1 MRARI
6 ASNRGVG
13 WRLAEYVLLFAGL
26 VLLDAFIWVKASA
39 IVYQS
44 WENWSF
50 DQQVKGEPV
59 SVCGFLRDELRFGPG
74 TLPPVNRPLA
84 GRPLE
89 RRPAAIPRDEVVGRL
104 EIARLGLR
112 AIVREGS
119 DEDTLRRAVGHLPSS
134 PVPGEPGNVAIAG
147 HRDTF
152 FRPLQGIRVN
162 DRITFETLHGRYE
175 YAVDSVK
182 VVRPDDVSV
191 LRASS
196 QPELTMITCYPF
208 HYIGSAPKRFI
219 VEARQ
224 IGAAPEM
231 EQASVTSDAS
241 RSVRTLPG
249 L

>member
-1 MRARI
+1 MRARTQ
-6 ASNRGVG
+6 SHRRLG

-39 IVYQS
+39 VVYQS

-50 DQQVKGEPV
+50 DREVKGQSV
-59 SVCGFLRDELRFGPG
+59 SVREFLRDELRFSPR
-74 TLPPVNRPLA
+74 TLPPQSAPTA
-84 GRPLE
+84 
-89 RRPAAIPRDEVVGRL
+89 RRAPEPPMVIPRDEVVGRL
-104 EIARLGLR
+104 EIPRLGLR

-134 PVPGEPGNVAIAG
+134 PVPGQPGNVAIAG

-162 DRITFETLHGRYE
+162 DRITFETLRGRYE
-175 YAVDSVK
+175 YAVQSVK
-182 VVRPDDVSV
+182 VVEPDDVGV
-191 LRASS
+191 LRAST

-231 EQASVTSDAS
+231 EQASVRSDAS